1 MTMLTNNPTMTTALE
16 QFARRRLHAQQIEKF
31 DNADLPAGSPS
42 GKALSRGLVSF
53 TNGPV
58 KVIHG
63 ANDGVFDVA
72 GHDVVTVVRTLVDV
86 FNIPSEAIAF
96 VNGEH
101 VDAGYMLHA
110 HDTLEFCKQA
120 GRKEGRK
127 MFTKPDLLREYT
139 GYPADVMAELFATL
153 RHNDVAPDGQPTWHE
168 SSVDEWLDERYSRK
182 RADDERDKVIPPS
195 SVRLSGQVYDGFTR
209 NEWRLL
215 EAIVNKTGVEVDDVI
230 EHVYGHDADNK
241 GKALTQVIK
250 RLNKKLLD
258 KLCRFIVGEENG
270 FVAIRG

>member
-1 MTMLTNNPTMTTALE
+1 MTVASLTDGT
-16 QFARRRLHAQQIEKF
+16 
-31 DNADLPAGSPS
+31 
-42 GKALSRGLVSF
+42 
-53 TNGPV
+53 V

-63 ANDGVFDVA
+63 ANNGVFDMA
-72 GHDVVTVVRTLVDV
+72 GHNVSTVGRSLLDA
-86 FNIPSEAIAF
+86 FNISTHAIAF
-96 VNGEH
+96 VNGEQ
-101 VDAGYMLHA
+101 VNASYRLQA
-110 HDTLEFCKQA
+110 NDTLEFCQQA

-127 MFTKPDLLREYT
+127 MLTKPDILRDYT

-153 RHNDVAPDGQPTWHE
+153 RHDDVAPEGQPAWHE
-168 SSVDEWLDERYSRK
+168 LSVDEWLDERYSRK

-195 SVRLSGQVYDGFTR
+195 SARLGGQVFDGFTR

-258 KLCRFIVGEENG
+258 KLCQFIVGEENG
-270 FVAIRG
+270 FVAIRS